1 MTFEIVPMTEQHIE
15 RAAALERECFSAP
28 WSENSLRE
36 ELSNEQSHF
45 LCAMSNGSFA
55 GYVGVQEIAGEAYIT
70 NVAVFPEY
78 RHRGA
83 GKELLTAAE
92 RGASE
97 RGCSFITLEVRAG
110 NSAAASL
117 YRKLGYRAVGI
128 RRNFYTCPKED
139 AVIMTKNL
147 TDEEKRTF

>member
-45 LCAMSNGSFA
+45 LCAMSDGSFA

-78 RHRGA
+78 RRRGA
-83 GKELLTAAE
+83 GKELLTACLNEAAAH
-92 RGASE
+92 GAVKML
-97 RGCSFITLEVRAG
+97 LEVRKTNVAAISLYKSFG
-110 NSAAASL
+110 FSPLCERKKYYADGESAAV
-117 YRKLGYRAVGI
+117 YI
-128 RRNFYTCPKED
+128 KE
-139 AVIMTKNL
+139 
-147 TDEEKRTF
+147 F

>member
-78 RHRGA
+78 RRRGA

-92 RGASE
+92 HGASE
-97 RGCSFITLEVRAG
+97 RAVHLSRLKSERATRRPPRFTESSVTG
-110 NSAAASL
+110 LSEYA
-117 YRKLGYRAVGI
+117 GI
-128 RRNFYTCPKED
+128 FTPAQRRTP
-139 AVIMTKNL
+139 L
-147 TDEEKRTF
+147 